1 MTELC
6 VRSSSKSN
14 RFIGLYYSFFAYSV
28 KLTTCTFSRFHAYKK
43 HKKCTFLVRV
53 FRLENTLINNGFGMH
68 RDFSVCAQQPSVH
81 VRRHG
86 LSWFLTGLLTHL
98 STRTKHCASEHDK
111 QFQPVVRCLAKPTD
125 TDAGVKRQIFVTEA
139 VIRSAC
145 CHLCRARA
153 GLEQQAHN
161 CAVTLFCTTIN
172 WLTTTQRG

>member
-1 MTELC
+1 MP
-6 VRSSSKSN
+6 
-14 RFIGLYYSFFAYSV
+14 I
-28 KLTTCTFSRFHAYKK
+28 KK

-68 RDFSVCAQQPSVH
+68 RDFLVCAQQPSVH

-111 QFQPVVRCLAKPTD
+111 QFQPVVRCLAKPKD
-125 TDAGVKRQIFVTEA
+125 TDAGVKRQILLQRPLFLVRVATCVEP
-139 VIRSAC
+139 
-145 CHLCRARA
+145 
-153 GLEQQAHN
+153 GLDSNSKHHN

-172 WLTTTQRG
+172 